1 MKRASI
7 STIVL
12 GSTVV
17 SLAMA
22 YPTELAAGDK
32 SSRGAS
38 VSASGVSVSAGPG
51 GASVSAGR
59 GGASVSA
66 DRGGASASADRG
78 GASASAERGG
88 ASASADRGSASASA
102 DRGSATASADRGGA
116 TASAD
121 RGGATASA
129 DRGGASASADRGG
142 ASVSASRDGASVS
155 AGLDGASVG
164 VDRGDTD
171 VSGGRT
177 RALPADRPQVDR
189 SHKSYGSIGEWFED
203 LRTSWFGGRS
213 SGSEEATTVRSSAI
227 QSSETSQTTGRQV
240 NRVVQEKSSVATA
253 TDGGSAV
260 AESRNVNVTEQK
272 K

>member
-1 MKRASI
+1 MKRAPLA
-7 STIVL
+7 IVL
-12 GSTVV
+12 SSTLV
-17 SLAMA
+17 SLVMA
-22 YPTELAAGDK
+22 FPTELQARDK
-32 SSRGAS
+32 SSGGVGVGADRGGAS
-38 VSASGVSVSAGPG
+38 VSAGGV
-51 GASVSAGR
+51 SVSAGR

-66 DRGGASASADRG
+66 GGASVSADRG
-78 GASASAERGG
+78 GASVSGG
-88 ASASADRGSASASA
+88 GS
-102 DRGSATASADRGGA
+102 
-116 TASAD
+116 
-121 RGGATASA
+121 
-129 DRGGASASADRGG
+129 SASADRGG